1 MSLTERE
8 RESEWKC
15 DYASSYC
22 PFPTASLCAL
32 FRVCAFVCISL
43 YLCLT
48 RHEFTHIC
56 TAFAFIYLGGTSC
69 ADDARRFTE
78 DKQIFSLVYQPF
90 GLGRQIN
97 QIFHLQLQ
105 KLKLLLAVCIIYPL
119 MKRERKKCTQTCF
132 LKNSLL
138 NRFRVEQK
146 ISFVSSAREAALRT
160 PILRGLKSNLLRSLQ
175 CPSKV
180 TLTVPS
186 LCLGSL
192 CCSHLGAEE
201 EEEKKAQ
208 APQRVQRSTVP
219 GWCFENQHGECFT
232 PLNAALKETSSL
244 GIFG

>member
-1 MSLTERE
+1 MCAAWSPLSELPSLIARKGIFNNYWFLCEPHRERE

-97 QIFHLQLQ
+97 QIWDALYF
-105 KLKLLLAVCIIYPL
+105 ISS
-119 MKRERKKCTQTCF
+119 F
-132 LKNSLL
+132 KNW
-138 NRFRVEQK
+138 NYFWP
-146 ISFVSSAREAALRT
+146 FVS
-160 PILRGLKSNLLRSLQ
+160 
-175 CPSKV
+175 
-180 TLTVPS
+180 
-186 LCLGSL
+186 
-192 CCSHLGAEE
+192 
-201 EEEKKAQ
+201 
-208 APQRVQRSTVP
+208 
-219 GWCFENQHGECFT
+219 FT
-232 PLNAALKETSSL
+232 PWWREKGRNAHKPA
-244 GIFG
+244 F